1 MNANPVVFERRE
13 EEGRQKKSLEEEEED
28 VIDAQDAA
36 EIFDLIRDIK
46 DPEHEDL
53 TLEQLNVL
61 QEGNVTMDEEKG
73 YVHVY
78 FTPTVPHCSASTLI
92 GLCIRL
98 KLMQSLPPR
107 YKIDV
112 KITPGTHLQEQQV
125 NKQLADKERVA
136 AALENKSLLDVV
148 HKCLMEGNRIS

>member
-1 MNANPVVFERRE
+1 MEFRGLNANPVVFERRE

-28 VIDAQDAA
+28 IIDAQDAA

-92 GLCIRL
+92 GLCIR
-98 KLMQSLPPR
+98 
-107 YKIDV
+107 
-112 KITPGTHLQEQQV
+112 
-125 NKQLADKERVA
+125 
-136 AALENKSLLDVV
+136 
-148 HKCLMEGNRIS
+148 